1 MLFSPGHQLLKGL
14 TGAVEAPVP
23 MLRTERDRR
32 VEEVVII
39 AFKAGVCQLTAT
51 EMLYTILE
59 VMVKLVYSITCRPT

>member
-32 VEEVVII
+32 IEGVVIV
-39 AFKAGVCQLTAT
+39 AFKARVCQLTAT
-51 EMLYTILE
+51 EML
-59 VMVKLVYSITCRPT
+59 